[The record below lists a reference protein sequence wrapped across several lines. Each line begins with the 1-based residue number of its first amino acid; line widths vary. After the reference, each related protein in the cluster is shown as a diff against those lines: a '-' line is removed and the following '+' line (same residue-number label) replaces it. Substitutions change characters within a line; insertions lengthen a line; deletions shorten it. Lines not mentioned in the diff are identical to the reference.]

1 MNYVFSMKSIEI
13 VNTAED
19 VGGIHLL
26 AQTDNEAVGVV
37 VVSMGKIASIERIS
51 VYPQYQNQGI
61 GTQLMAKAE
70 SLAAKQGARSIVRI
84 GMFCESDSI
93 PAWYKSVDFFKHR
106 G

>member
-70 SLAAKQGARSIVRI
+70 SLAKQPNLFLHI
-84 GMFCESDSI
+84 GQFFALVELAYFFMSD
-93 PAWYKSVDFFKHR
+93 
-106 G
+106 